1 MVFGKEYQKVNKAA
15 LGVKAKTGHRR
26 ELSAMDTWKGLV
38 IKKRHDRNFRMW
50 RGHSNLRMFLR
61 PGILVGRRER
71 ARVIEKSNVQRSSM
85 FGEGKPLLE
94 FWFPF
99 FLE

>member
-38 IKKRHDRNFRMW
+38 IKRRHD
-50 RGHSNLRMFLR
+50 GC
-61 PGILVGRRER
+61 GGVTQI
-71 ARVIEKSNVQRSSM
+71 
-85 FGEGKPLLE
+85 
-94 FWFPF
+94 
-99 FLE
+99 